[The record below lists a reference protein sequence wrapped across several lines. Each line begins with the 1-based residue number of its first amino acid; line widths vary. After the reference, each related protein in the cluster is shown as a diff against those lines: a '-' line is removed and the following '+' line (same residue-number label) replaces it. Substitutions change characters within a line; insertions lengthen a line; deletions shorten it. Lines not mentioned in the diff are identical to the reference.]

1 MPTTAR
7 AARIHEY
14 GPPEVLRFEDIVVG
28 EPGDDEALIRNTVI
42 GLNFVDVYYRRG
54 TLPVPAFPAIIGDEA
69 AGVVEA
75 VGKNVKNVSVGDRVV
90 YGDIAFGAYAT
101 ARLHPADRLVR
112 IPAGVSDAQ
121 AASTF
126 LKGLTARFLLK
137 EVLELRPGDTV
148 LYHAAAGGVGQIFV
162 QWAKALG
169 LKVIGTVSSD
179 AKAKI
184 DLVVLD
190 GDSRISVVVCL
201 GQDHTITAEHDTAEV
216 PPLVRSDAVAEI
228 DILSDVLCIEY
239 PQLLGLTVPRAVL
252 EQDRAAGKRQDDM
265 WVFIL
270 TERFTTEHDCWVIVL
285 ERAQDGAEGRFA
297 ATVLPE
303 NEGELLEGHIPAGRR
318 RTKAAHRTNV
328 FYLMQRHLRPAG
340 LDTHA
345 NRSQPYRVP
354 SLSLFA
360 SIDFR
365 PRSGFVLFLWES
377 RPLAR
382 HIT

>member
-7 AARIHEY
+7 VARIHEY

-54 TLPVPAFPAIIGDEA
+54 SLPVPAFPAIIGDEA

-112 IPAGVSDAQ
+112 IPAGVSDDQ
-121 AASTF
+121 AASAF
-126 LKGLTARFLLK
+126 LKGLTARYLLK

-179 AKAKI
+179 AKAK
-184 DLVVLD
+184 
-190 GDSRISVVVCL
+190 
-201 GQDHTITAEHDTAEV
+201 
-216 PPLVRSDAVAEI
+216 
-228 DILSDVLCIEY
+228 
-239 PQLLGLTVPRAVL
+239 
-252 EQDRAAGKRQDDM
+252 
-265 WVFIL
+265 
-270 TERFTTEHDCWVIVL
+270 
-285 ERAQDGAEGRFA
+285 
-297 ATVLPE
+297 
-303 NEGELLEGHIPAGRR
+303 
-318 RTKAAHRTNV
+318 
-328 FYLMQRHLRPAG
+328 
-340 LDTHA
+340 
-345 NRSQPYRVP
+345 
-354 SLSLFA
+354 
-360 SIDFR
+360 
-365 PRSGFVLFLWES
+365 
-377 RPLAR
+377 LAR
-382 HIT
+382 HAGCDHVINYSSEDFVAEALAFTAGNGVAAVFDSVGADTFRGSLAVLRPRGTLVQFGKVSGSPEPVDPFELAPRALYLTWPILPHYTSTAEDLAIAAADLFDAIATGILKVDPSNLYPFSQLIEAHHDLEERRTTGAAVLCVTAADLP